1 MSLSDKISPAELE
14 VMHILWEQSSPV
26 SSTEIRRR
34 LQTAKGWEKS
44 TVLTLIR
51 RLQEKGVLS
60 AEKREVLYYSA
71 NLGEQEYA
79 AAQTEEM
86 VKRLYQG
93 SAKNM
98 VAALY
103 QGGRLTE
110 TDIRE
115 LKELFRVEGQD
126 E

>member
-1 MSLSDKISPAELE
+1 MSLSEKISPAELE
-14 VMHILWEQSSPV
+14 VMQILWEHSSPV

-34 LQTAKGWEKS
+34 LQSAKGWEKS
-44 TVLTLIR
+44 TILTLIR
-51 RLQEKGVLS
+51 RLLEKGVIS

-71 NLGEQEYA
+71 NVAEKAYA
-79 AAQTEEM
+79 DAQTEEI

-98 VAALY
+98 VASLY
-103 QGGRLTE
+103 QGGHLTE
-110 TDIRE
+110 KDIRE
-115 LKELFRVEGQD
+115 LKELFQVEGQD

>member
-79 AAQTEEM
+79 SAQTEEM

-115 LKELFRVEGQD
+115 LQELFRVEGQD

>member
-14 VMHILWEQSSPV
+14 VMYILWEQNTPV
-26 SSTEIRRR
+26 SSTDIRRR
-34 LQTAKGWEKS
+34 LQNAKGWEKS
-44 TVLTLIR
+44 TILTLIR
-51 RLQEKGVLS
+51 RLLEKGVIS

-71 NLGEQEYA
+71 NLGEQEYTSS
-79 AAQTEEM
+79 QTEEM
-86 VKRLYQG
+86 VNRLYQG

-103 QGGRLTE
+103 KGGRLTE

-115 LKELFRVEGQD
+115 LKELFRVEGQH

>member
-14 VMHILWEQSSPV
+14 VMHILWEQNSPV

-34 LQTAKGWEKS
+34 LQSTKGWEKS

-71 NLGEQEYA
+71 NLGEKEYA
-79 AAQTEEM
+79 EVQTEEM

-103 QGGRLTE
+103 QGGRLSE
-110 TDIRE
+110 EDIRE
-115 LKELFRVEGQD
+115 LKALFRVEGQD